1 MSKIIT
7 NPREKKA
14 LSRVRHTLS
23 TARSTATSP
32 LIKASLAIGEIVDLQ
47 LKRAEKLGT
56 ESPKRDLLEVSIREL
71 QDAQDSLQKTSDVI
85 VDTIESLAKY
95 LDAKFTG
102 DE

>member
-14 LSRVRHTLS
+14 LARVRHTLS

-56 ESPKRDLLEVSIREL
+56 ESPKRDLLEGSIREL

-95 LDAKFTG
+95 LDAKFSG

>member
-1 MSKIIT
+1 MNKIIT

-14 LSRVRHTLS
+14 LQRVRHTLS

-56 ESPKRDLLEVSIREL
+56 ESPKRDAIEASIRGL
-71 QDAQDSLQKTSDVI
+71 QETQESLQKTSDVI
-85 VDTIESLAKY
+85 VETLESLTK
-95 LDAKFTG
+95 LVELKLRG
-102 DE
+102 EE